1 MPKSS
6 NDKNNLTPSE
16 VWQAALGE
24 LELQLAKPTFDV
36 WLRRT
41 HVVAHEDG
49 LFTIGAPTAFARDWL
64 ENRLRTVVKRTLSRV
79 AGRQVD
85 VNFIVSQKRADT
97 ADVPL
102 LNGCPTQPPVPHS
115 PTLIARYTFET
126 FVVGSSNRLAYESCQ
141 AVSER
146 PAAVYNPLFLYGGVG
161 LGKTHLLHSIGNRVV
176 QNQVKVLYV
185 TSEQFTNGL
194 VLSIRKGNMEDF
206 RKRYRKIDVLL
217 IDDIHFIAGK
227 ERTQEE
233 FFHTFNALLADDKQI
248 VLSSDRSPRALC
260 DLENRLVS
268 RFAGGMIADIQPP
281 DYETR
286 VAILR
291 AKAERAGAVVPCAV
305 TELIAQHIQDN
316 IRELEGAL
324 TRVIAYCQIMEVPIN
339 LESAEQALDEILTQ
353 RTVLSPETIAVA
365 VTSHFGISMEDLTG
379 SCRKQEIVLPRQLAM
394 YLLCE
399 HTNLSLSQ
407 IGKILGDR
415 DHSTVL
421 HGRDR
426 IRQLM
431 DSDATV
437 RRLLIALREKIS
449 LN

>member
-6 NDKNNLTPSE
+6 KDKNNLTPSE
-16 VWQAALGE
+16 LWQAALGE

-41 HVVAHEDG
+41 HVVAYEDG
-49 LFTIGAPTAFARDWL
+49 FFTIGVPNAFARDWL
-64 ENRLRTVVKRTLSRV
+64 ENRLKGVIKRTLSHV

-85 VNFIVSQKRADT
+85 INFVVDQKNTDN

-102 LNGCPTQPPVPHS
+102 LKGHSPQPPAQRS

-176 QNQVKVLYV
+176 QKQFKVLYV

-194 VLSIRKGNMEDF
+194 ILSIRKGDMERF
-206 RKRYRKIDVLL
+206 RRRYRQIDVLL

-248 VLSSDRSPRALC
+248 VLSSDRSPRAMS
-260 DLENRLVS
+260 DLEERLIS
-268 RFAGGMIADIQPP
+268 RFAGGMVADIQPP

-286 VAILR
+286 VAILA
-291 AKAERAGAVVPCAV
+291 AKAERTGAVVPDAV
-305 TELIAQHIQDN
+305 TELIAQSIQDN

-324 TRVIAYCQIMEVPIN
+324 TRVIAYCQVMELPIN
-339 LESAEQALDEILTQ
+339 LESAEQALDELLTQ
-353 RTVLSPETIAVA
+353 RTLLLPETILIAI
-365 VTSHFGISMEDLTG
+365 TSYFGISMEDLTG
-379 SCRKQEIVLPRQLAM
+379 SCRKHEIVLPRQLAM

-407 IGKILGDR
+407 TGKMLGGR

-421 HGRDR
+421 HGRDK
-426 IRQLM
+426 IRDLM
-431 DSDATV
+431 ETDATV
-437 RRLLIALREKIS
+437 RRLVMALREVIYK
-449 LN
+449 N